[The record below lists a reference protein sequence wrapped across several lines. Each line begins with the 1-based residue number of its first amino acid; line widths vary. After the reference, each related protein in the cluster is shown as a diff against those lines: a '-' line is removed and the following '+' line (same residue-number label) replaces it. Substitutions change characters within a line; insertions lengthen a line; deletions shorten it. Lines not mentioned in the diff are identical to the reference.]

1 MIRLHV
7 PTPLAPDAAVAP
19 TLDQSRYLTQ
29 VMRLKLGD
37 SLLVFNGIDGEW
49 RCVITEVLKKG
60 VVLRAEEQ
68 VRPQAMGPDVQLLIA
83 VVKKSALEFAVE
95 KATELGARRV
105 GLVVTHRTQV
115 QHVRMDRLD
124 AIAIEAAEQTG
135 RLDVPMIDEPVKLGD
150 LLDGWEAGRRLMFC
164 DETGGAPAWK
174 TLREPSPSRGEGWV
188 GVDAPPSPKRARE
201 AADAVG
207 QRHPSPSLD
216 HPASTPI
223 PDGRRP
229 ASGDPSST
237 PLEGEGRRWAIL
249 IGPEGGFSPEERER
263 LRALPFTTAV
273 SLGPRILRA
282 DTAAVAALTL
292 WQAAVGDWER

>member
-1 MIRLHV
+1 MEGAGYVRAMIRLHV
-7 PTPLAPDAAVAP
+7 PTPLAPAAAVAP

-37 SLLVFNGIDGEW
+37 SLLVFNGVDGEW
-49 RCVITEVLKKG
+49 RCVITEILKKG
-60 VVLRAEEQ
+60 VVLRAEDQ
-68 VRPQAMGPDVQLLIA
+68 VRPQATGPDVHLLIS

-95 KATELGARRV
+95 KATELGVRRI
-105 GLVVTHRTQV
+105 GLVVTQRTQT

-135 RLDVPMIDEPVKLGD
+135 RLDVPMVDGSVKLGE

-164 DETGGAPAWK
+164 DETGGAPVMSALSPPPTGEGDHPKGGGGVSDLVRWK
-174 TLREPSPSRGEGWV
+174 DPSTASRSPSPDGGGTTEPW
-188 GVDAPPSPKRARE
+188 
-201 AADAVG
+201 AV
-207 QRHPSPSLD
+207 
-216 HPASTPI
+216 
-223 PDGRRP
+223 
-229 ASGDPSST
+229 
-237 PLEGEGRRWAIL
+237 L

-263 LRALPFTTAV
+263 LRALPFATAV

-282 DTAAVAALTL
+282 DTAAIAALTL

>member
-7 PTPLAPDAAVAP
+7 PASLAAEAAVLP

-37 SLLVFNGIDGEW
+37 SLLAFNGRDGEW
-49 RCVITEVLKKG
+49 RCVITEILKKG
-60 VVLRAEEQ
+60 AVLRAEEL
-68 VRPQAMGPDVQLLIA
+68 VRPQAIGPDLQLLIS

-105 GLVVTHRTQV
+105 GLVVTHRTQT

-135 RLDVPMIDEPVKLGD
+135 RLDVPVIDEPVKLAD
-150 LLDGWEAGRRLMFC
+150 LLDGWEPGRLLMFC
-164 DETGGAPAWK
+164 DETGGAPVMGA
-174 TLREPSPSRGEGWV
+174 L
-188 GVDAPPSPKRARE
+188 
-201 AADAVG
+201 ADTG
-207 QRHPSPSLD
+207 S
-216 HPASTPI
+216 
-223 PDGRRP
+223 
-229 ASGDPSST
+229 
-237 PLEGEGRRWAIL
+237 WAIL

-263 LRALPFTTAV
+263 LKALPFTTAV

-282 DTAAVAALTL
+282 DTAAIAALTL

>member
-7 PTPLAPDAAVAP
+7 PTPLAFDAAVLP

-37 SLLVFNGIDGEW
+37 SLLAFNGRDGEW
-49 RCVITEVLKKG
+49 RCVITEILKKG
-60 VVLRAEEQ
+60 VVLRAEEL

-135 RLDVPMIDEPVKLGD
+135 RLDVPMIDEPVKLAE
-150 LLDGWEAGRRLMFC
+150 LLDGWESGRRLMFC
-164 DETGGAPAWK
+164 DETGGAPAAAA
-174 TLREPSPSRGEGWV
+174 L
-188 GVDAPPSPKRARE
+188 AE
-201 AADAVG
+201 AGGGPWTV
-207 QRHPSPSLD
+207 
-216 HPASTPI
+216 
-223 PDGRRP
+223 
-229 ASGDPSST
+229 
-237 PLEGEGRRWAIL
+237 L

-282 DTAAVAALTL
+282 DTAAIAALTL
-292 WQAAVGDWER
+292 WQAAVGDWDR

>member
-7 PTPLAPDAAVAP
+7 PTPLSADAAVLP

-37 SLLVFNGIDGEW
+37 SLLAFNGRDGEW
-49 RCVITEVLKKG
+49 RCVIAEILKKG
-60 VVLRAEEQ
+60 VVLRAEEM

-95 KATELGARRV
+95 KATELGVRRV

-135 RLDVPMIDEPVKLGD
+135 RLDLPMIDEPVKLAD
-150 LLDGWEAGRRLMFC
+150 LLDGFEDGRRLMFC
-164 DETGGAPAWK
+164 DETGGAPAMAALVEAGGGPW
-174 TLREPSPSRGEGWV
+174 TL
-188 GVDAPPSPKRARE
+188 
-201 AADAVG
+201 
-207 QRHPSPSLD
+207 
-216 HPASTPI
+216 
-223 PDGRRP
+223 
-229 ASGDPSST
+229 
-237 PLEGEGRRWAIL
+237 L

-282 DTAAVAALTL
+282 DTAAISALTL

>member
-7 PTPLAPDAAVAP
+7 PTPLSPEAAVLP

-29 VMRLKLGD
+29 VMRLKTGD
-37 SLLVFNGIDGEW
+37 SLLVFNGRDGEW
-49 RCVITEVLKKG
+49 RCVISEILKKG
-60 VVLRAEEQ
+60 VVLRAEER
-68 VRPQAMGPDVQLLIA
+68 VRPQALGPDVDLLIA

-105 GLVVTHRTQV
+105 KLVVTQRTQV

-135 RLDVPMIDEPVKLGD
+135 RLDVPMIDEPVKLAD
-150 LLDGWEAGRRLMFC
+150 LLDGWEACTDSGRRLMFC
-164 DETGGAPAWK
+164 DETGGAPVTGA
-174 TLREPSPSRGEGWV
+174 V
-188 GVDAPPSPKRARE
+188 AE
-201 AADAVG
+201 AGAG
-207 QRHPSPSLD
+207 P
-216 HPASTPI
+216 
-223 PDGRRP
+223 
-229 ASGDPSST
+229 
-237 PLEGEGRRWAIL
+237 WAIL

-282 DTAAVAALTL
+282 DTAAIAALAL